1 MRFTRQP
8 QQNSRFWTA
17 PSGFLLYFS
26 VPGFIFPAFLPPL
39 HRSLAFWGLA
49 PPETVHLFLSALRL
63 ARALSLLLFPI
74 FWGDFALNL
83 GS

>member
-1 MRFTRQP
+1 M
-8 QQNSRFWTA
+8 A

-26 VPGFIFPAFLPPL
+26 VRGFIFPAFPLPL
-39 HRSLAFWGLA
+39 QTSLAFGGLA
-49 PPETVHLFLSALRL
+49 PPGTVCLFLRALPL